1 MLIKVIKG
9 WERAE
14 REVTPEG
21 LRLRRR
27 GLLAAVAGVA
37 LAGQIRPA
45 RAAINEDPPVS
56 ALYPPG
62 RPLTAER
69 AATTYNNFY
78 EFSEGKDLWRAAQKM
93 PQSPWSVTL
102 DGLVDRPL
110 TVDLDMLAS
119 MVTLQQRVY
128 RHRCVEAWA
137 MTVPWTGVP
146 LADIIK
152 LASPKPS
159 AKYVMFTTAQLP
171 KYMPGLEEPFY
182 PWPYTEGLT
191 LAEANNDLAMIVT
204 GMYGKALPPQDGGPI
219 RLVVPWKYGFKS
231 AKSLVKITFTETMPN
246 TFWSEIGPSEYGFW
260 ANVNPAVPHPRWSQA
275 SERLLGTGE
284 IVPTQIYNGY
294 AEWVAPLY
302 SGMTGI
308 QLFR

>member
-1 MLIKVIKG
+1 M
-9 WERAE
+9 
-14 REVTPEG
+14 
-21 LRLRRR
+21 
-27 GLLAAVAGVA
+27 
-37 LAGQIRPA
+37 
-45 RAAINEDPPVS
+45 S
-56 ALYPPG
+56 ASYPPG

-93 PQSPWSVTL
+93 PQSPWTVTL
-102 DGLVDRPL
+102 DGLLDRPR
-110 TVDLDMLAS
+110 TVDLDTLAS
-119 MVTLQQRVY
+119 MVTLQQRIY

-146 LADIIK
+146 LAEIIK

-191 LAEANNDLAMIVT
+191 LAEAGNDLAMIVT

-231 AKSLVKITFTETMPN
+231 AKSLVRITFTETMPK

-284 IVPTQIYNGY
+284 IVPTRIYNGY
-294 AEWVAPLY
+294 GQWVAPLY